1 MVDPSEFKKQI
12 KKRIIQNYT
21 IEFLGDDFD
30 DICKQISDTRAQRIY
45 AWIEKAIKN
54 EVQPIPKTS
63 DKKYKQWSVY
73 ELLTF
78 IHKLDIKGTE
88 YRILFIKL
96 KNSFYIEFHLGS
108 HKYYDKLRS
117 KLDLTKKDY

>member
-30 DICKQISDTRAQRIY
+30 DICRQISDTRAQRIY
-45 AWIEKAIKN
+45 TWIEKAIKN

-63 DKKYKQWSVY
+63 DKKYKQWFVY

-78 IHKLDIKGTE
+78 IHKLDIKGVE

>member
-30 DICKQISDTRAQRIY
+30 DICGQISVTRAQRIY
-45 AWIEKAIKN
+45 DWIEKAIRN
-54 EVQPIPKTS
+54 EIQPIPKTS

-78 IHKLDIKGTE
+78 IHKLDINGVE